1 MKIFKVN
8 LEGDILN
15 MKFIK
20 NAAAYVLDMDGTFYL
35 GNCLLPGAVEFL
47 EFLNQRGIPFCFLT
61 NNSSKSPKDY
71 QDKLIRLGVKPDD
84 ARVYTSG
91 DATIAYLKH
100 HYPEKRLYLLG
111 TDSLK
116 KQFIE
121 AGLNTNE
128 REPELAVLAYDTQVT
143 YERLTAF
150 CDLVRKGLP
159 YIATHPDINCPV
171 EGGFAPDAGA
181 FMALIEA
188 SAGRKP
194 DIVIGKPNPLI
205 IEGAAERLNVSTQ
218 DVVMVGD
225 RLYTD
230 IMLGSTAGVGTVL
243 VLSGETTPEDMGASV
258 VKPDLVCQDLGDLR
272 RYLASE

>member
-1 MKIFKVN
+1 MKLFKVKS
-8 LEGDILN
+8 EGDILD
-15 MKFIK
+15 MRRVK
-20 NAAAYVLDMDGTFYL
+20 NAAAFVLDMDGTFYL
-35 GNCLLPGAVEFL
+35 GSQLLPGAVEFL
-47 EFLNQRGIPFCFLT
+47 DFLNQRDTPFCFLT

-100 HYPEKRLYLLG
+100 HHPEKRLYLLG
-111 TDSLK
+111 TDSLH

-121 AGLNTNE
+121 AGLILDE
-128 REPELAVLAYDTQVT
+128 REPELAVLAYDTQLS

-194 DIVIGKPNPLI
+194 DIVVGKPNPLI
-205 IEGAAERLNVSTQ
+205 IEGAAERLSVNVQ

-230 IMLGSTAGVGTVL
+230 IMLGSIAGVGTVL
-243 VLSGETTPEDMGASV
+243 VLSGETTLEDLKMST
-258 VKPDLVCQDLGDLR
+258 VKPDLICQDLADLQ
-272 RYLASE
+272 RYLSSV